1 MSGRP
6 VRRLD
11 CDLLRVLCMAAVV
24 YLHTAAKALRNS
36 SGLVWHW
43 ANAVSSL
50 ATAAVPLFFMLSGA
64 LLLSEDRTASL
75 SHLFRRRLPRLLV
88 PLLAWSGVVIAAV
101 WVQEGAEA
109 ALSIAAALPSTPAVV
124 PYWFV
129 YALLPLYLLSP
140 LLKKMADGLSDS
152 HWNYVVGLWL
162 LLTIGLNTLHGFL
175 PFGSV
180 LRTLTGV
187 HPTLNINAVGG
198 YLGYFL
204 LGARLSRLEKL
215 PPRPLLWGT
224 AAGLWALI
232 ALGTWR
238 LFADTGSYDERFK
251 SYLYLFAALLAS
263 ALFLL
268 LRSYAG
274 EHASPRWLTG
284 LSGLSFGVY
293 LTHPLALSFWTL
305 VWGEAFPQT
314 MTILPHHLLLY
325 GTVLLSCLLGVFLAG
340 SIKPLCFLLTG
351 QRFSAACR
359 ESNLFALKKRTGRRE
374 LRHKKHG
381 KAP

>member
-11 CDLLRVLCMAAVV
+11 WDLLRVLCMAAVV
-24 YLHTAAKALRNS
+24 YLHAAASALRES

-43 ANAVSSL
+43 ANLVSSL

-64 LLLSEDRTASL
+64 LLLSEDKTASL

-88 PLLAWSGVVIAAV
+88 PLLAWSGVVIAVARV
-101 WVQEGAEA
+101 REGRQA

-124 PYWFV
+124 PYWFI
-129 YALLPLYLLSP
+129 YALLPIYLLSP

-152 HWNYVVGLWL
+152 HWNYLTGLWL
-162 LLTIGLNTLHGFL
+162 FLTVGLRTLHDFL
-175 PFGSV
+175 PYGSV
-180 LRTLTGV
+180 LRVFTAV
-187 HPTLNINAVGG
+187 HPSLNINAVGG

-204 LGARLSRLEKL
+204 LGARLSRLKKL
-215 PPRPLLWGT
+215 PPRPVLWGT
-224 AAGLWALI
+224 AAGLWGLI

-238 LFADTGSYDERFK
+238 IFAETGNYDERFK
-251 SYLYLFAALLAS
+251 NYLYVFTALLAT

-268 LRSYAG
+268 LRSCAG
-274 EHASPRWLTG
+274 GRPSPRWLTG

-293 LTHPLALSFWTL
+293 LAHPLALSFWRL

-314 MTILPHHLLLY
+314 MTSLPQHLLFY
-325 GTVLLSCLLGVFLAG
+325 GTVLLSCLLGVLLAG
-340 SIKPLCFLLTG
+340 SVKPLCFLLTG

-359 ESNLFALKKRTGRRE
+359 ESNLFALRKKRW
-374 LRHKKHG
+374 
-381 KAP
+381 P